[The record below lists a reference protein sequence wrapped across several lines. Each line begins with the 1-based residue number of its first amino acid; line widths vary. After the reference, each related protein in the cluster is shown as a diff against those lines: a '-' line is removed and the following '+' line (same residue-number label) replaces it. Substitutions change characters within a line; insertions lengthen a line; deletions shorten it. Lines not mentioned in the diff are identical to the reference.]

1 VKREAGVIGP
11 PKIIKDE
18 ERNFE
23 MKKQI
28 KLLVLVLS
36 LALMIGA
43 MVGINVAAEE
53 GEVVSVEQPK
63 IVSKS
68 VYYGDQV
75 YLYYAVN
82 NSALA
87 EGQELEL
94 LLYVED
100 PTVNSEA
107 VAYKAEISDREYTP
121 NPSYPVYK
129 SFGIPAKAV
138 GDTVYAVAHIV
149 GTEISYN
156 NMVAYSVAEYCME
169 MLYTTTPSAAKA
181 KLYNAL
187 LDYGEAAQ
195 EAFEH
200 NTDKYLLSNLAYAY
214 VKGGT
219 FDGAKSKAIFDV
231 SADAAARTIT
241 PAIEGFAYVNVTS
254 YSADGAA
261 TTTKVVSGSSV
272 VVTGHTVI
280 TPAGQIL
287 SVNDRRAEDGDAV
300 NNANVMTLDFT
311 VSYSEVTLG
320 DHMNLFDMLDE
331 NGNVINSFKLY
342 AQNYGGE
349 ARIRP
354 YHDASAYLSGA
365 NVGNTLNSTIS
376 IRVTYNW
383 TTGEMHVYTNG
394 NEVSYTFAD
403 FATEN
408 AVKFIRFSDL
418 RADGA
423 YTISFTRFDIQ

>member
-1 VKREAGVIGP
+1 
-11 PKIIKDE
+11 
-18 ERNFE
+18 
-23 MKKQI
+23 
-28 KLLVLVLS
+28 
-36 LALMIGA
+36 
-43 MVGINVAAEE
+43 
-53 GEVVSVEQPK
+53 
-63 IVSKS
+63 
-68 VYYGDQV
+68 
-75 YLYYAVN
+75 
-82 NSALA
+82 
-87 EGQELEL
+87 
-94 LLYVED
+94 
-100 PTVNSEA
+100 
-107 VAYKAEISDREYTP
+107 
-121 NPSYPVYK
+121 
-129 SFGIPAKAV
+129 
-138 GDTVYAVAHIV
+138 
-149 GTEISYN
+149 
-156 NMVAYSVAEYCME
+156 ME
-169 MLYTTTPSAAKA
+169 MLYTTTPTAAKA

-187 LDYGEAAQ
+187 LSYGEAAQ
-195 EAFEH
+195 EAFAH
-200 NTDKYLLSNLAYAY
+200 NTDKYLLSNLAYVY

-219 FDGAKSKAIFDV
+219 LDGTNDRTIVDV
-231 SADAAARTIT
+231 SASKTIT
-241 PAIEGFAYVNVTS
+241 PVIDGFAYVNVTS

-261 TTTKVVSGSSV
+261 TTTKVASGSSV

-354 YHDASAYLSGA
+354 FAEGPGYLSGA
-365 NVGNTLNSTIS
+365 NVGNNLNSTIS

-383 TTGEMHVYTNG
+383 TTGEMHVYTNS

-403 FATEN
+403 FATDN
-408 AVKFIRFSDL
+408 AVKYLRFSDL
-418 RADGA
+418 RLDGA